1 MCDEFESLVRDTL
14 RWHQDTYRH
23 FPLDPSRENSVRF
36 MVRGA
41 LFSRVR
47 PTPFRSAVRL
57 AAASPAALRLLDL
70 GPEIGANSHFVDIVA
85 GNDAVPGVPS
95 LAHRYG
101 GHQFG
106 FWAEQLGDGRAH
118 LIGEYTNSGG
128 ERWELQLKGSGRT
141 PYSRYGDGRAVVRSS
156 VREFL
161 CSEAM
166 HYLGVP
172 TSRAATLVISDDRV
186 VRDAFYDGRPVAERA
201 AVVLRLA
208 PCWFR
213 FGSFEMLA
221 TDGDTENLRLLA
233 DYVIQRHFGDIDLS
247 APDCYLQLL
256 RRVAADTGRLIAR
269 WQWCGFAHG
278 VMNTDNMSIL
288 SITIDY
294 GPFGFLDAY
303 EPDFV
308 PNHSDDMG
316 RYSYGNQERVGRW
329 NIEKLGAALRPLLPA
344 EQAGQ
349 LGTALDA
356 YTEAFAAEWRA
367 KFSARLGL
375 PASAEAEQLARR
387 LLTLMERTGADFTMT
402 FRQLGDVT
410 QEQLKDGQLPDDMWA
425 LRTAAETPGWKEWA
439 AEYAAQLHAD
449 GVGEEQRRQQ
459 QRAAN
464 PRYVLRNWMAQRAI
478 ADAEKGEFAEL
489 QTLLA
494 VLERPFDEQPDAEER
509 GFAGRPPDWAA
520 RLMVSC
526 SS

>member
-233 DYVIQRHFGDIDLS
+233 DY
-247 APDCYLQLL
+247 
-256 RRVAADTGRLIAR
+256 
-269 WQWCGFAHG
+269 WCGFAHG

-425 LRTAAETPGWKEWA
+425 LRTAAESARLE
-439 AEYAAQLHAD
+439 
-449 GVGEEQRRQQ
+449 GVGRR
-459 QRAAN
+459 
-464 PRYVLRNWMAQRAI
+464 RAI